1 MNWQGGTGGIGG
13 AGFGNLGHPS
23 RGVRMRKS
31 YFEPAAEFFD
41 GSSVPKAIA
50 DLWDE
55 WRELDAD
62 TARLVRATV
71 SSRSP
76 RQLRLAWE
84 MLAARAEL
92 ARAVR

>member
-1 MNWQGGTGGIGG
+1 
-13 AGFGNLGHPS
+13 
-23 RGVRMRKS
+23 MRKS

>member
-1 MNWQGGTGGIGG
+1 MIRPGAGGIGG
-13 AGFGNLGHPS
+13 TGFGNLEHPS
-23 RGVRMRKS
+23 RGVWMRKP
-31 YFEPAAEFFD
+31 YFELAAEFFD
-41 GSSVPKAIA
+41 RSSVPKEIA

-62 TARLVRATV
+62 TARLVRAAV

-92 ARAVR
+92 ARTMC